1 MFETVFFVLIMV
13 FLAFSMRVVSEKQR
27 VAIFRFG
34 RYAGL
39 KGPGLVIVVP
49 FMDRECKITIGDQGE
64 LLVDGQGKFREF
76 QVPVSS
82 PNSISAGAS
91 IRVVGFTK
99 DSLQVRS
106 GH

>member
-1 MFETVFFVLIMV
+1 MGMFETVFLVLTML
-13 FLAFSMRVVSEKQR
+13 FLAFSMRVVGEKQR
-27 VAIFRFG
+27 VALFRLG

-64 LLVDGQGKFREF
+64 LTADGKGKFRDV
-76 QVPVSS
+76 QVPVVSS
-82 PNSISAGAS
+82 NSISAGAS

-99 DSLQVRS
+99 DGLQVA
-106 GH
+106 